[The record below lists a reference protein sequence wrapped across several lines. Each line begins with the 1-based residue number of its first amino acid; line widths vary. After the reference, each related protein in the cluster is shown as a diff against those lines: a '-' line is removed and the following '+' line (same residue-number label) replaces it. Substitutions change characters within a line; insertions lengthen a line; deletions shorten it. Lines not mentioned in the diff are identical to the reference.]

1 MHEPVAA
8 RAARWAAVA
17 ALSLSVWA
25 ISGQPVHA
33 QVQPLQSGAP
43 APELEGG
50 TEWLGVKSPLT
61 LKDLRGKF
69 VIIDIWTLC

>member
-1 MHEPVAA
+1 MKQPRLAT
-8 RAARWAAVA
+8 RILLLTT
-17 ALSLSVWA
+17 LSLGMWA
-25 ISGQPVHA
+25 VNPTVSSA
-33 QVQPLQSGAP
+33 QVQPLQSGMP
-43 APELEGG
+43 APEIEGG

>member
-1 MHEPVAA
+1 MQRAFLTHVTVAA
-8 RAARWAAVA
+8 MALGLWAAGPESA
-17 ALSLSVWA
+17 
-25 ISGQPVHA
+25 HA
-33 QVQPLQSGAP
+33 QVQPLQTGAP

-69 VIIDIWTLC
+69 VVIDIWTLC